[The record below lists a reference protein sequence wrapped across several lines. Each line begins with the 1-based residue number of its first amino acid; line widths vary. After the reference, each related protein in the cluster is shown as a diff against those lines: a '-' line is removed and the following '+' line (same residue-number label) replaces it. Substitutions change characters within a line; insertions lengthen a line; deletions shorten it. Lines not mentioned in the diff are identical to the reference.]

1 MKGVDSSVLLGL
13 LEGDAAVRS
22 LLKHLRGLEVATTE
36 ADLLELAWLA
46 GTGTKRERRHRLE
59 TLSRLR
65 RRITV
70 LPLDAR
76 ATDQTVRIALRGESG
91 GALPLSLGRLGHIEL
106 PRPGAAMTSYLKT
119 GGGSS
124 ANLSVTPSVG
134 RLPN

>member
-91 GALPLSLGRLGHIEL
+91 GALPLSLGRLGALEAAGCEEL
-106 PRPGAAMTSYLKT
+106 YTRDPTVVGASSKLKI
-119 GGGSS
+119 SI
-124 ANLSVTPSVG
+124 VG
-134 RLPN
+134 RKTPK